1 MEKKTTRFKR
11 ENKPDF
17 GREKIT
23 LLYEDEYIAVIY
35 KPDGMLSVPYPGSRN
50 RTAIDTLEQLMRKKG
65 TFSKNHRPFV
75 VHRLDRDTSGVMM
88 FALTEKAQKKIM
100 DNWQTIVTERLYRAV
115 AENPRNPEDALA
127 EFGLIDDEIAYN
139 AHNIGIEN
147 KKGARPAD
155 TPFTRKALL
164 HKRTFSGR
172 EERSVY
178 ERNLTVKNGQ
188 PQFKTI
194 YAHTHYKIIARGKT
208 HTLFELSLDTG
219 RKNQIRAHLS
229 SKGYPLAGD
238 DNYRA
243 KTNPFAR
250 LALHA
255 RTLEFTHPFTGEHK
269 GFEIPE
275 PEEWLTF
282 VQNNTATSQQYPMRK
297 KQRSGK

>member
-1 MEKKTTRFKR
+1 
-11 ENKPDF
+11 
-17 GREKIT
+17 
-23 LLYEDEYIAVIY
+23 
-35 KPDGMLSVPYPGSRN
+35 
-50 RTAIDTLEQLMRKKG
+50 
-65 TFSKNHRPFV
+65 
-75 VHRLDRDTSGVMM
+75 
-88 FALTEKAQKKIM
+88 M

-127 EFGLIDDEIAYN
+127 ESGLIDDEIAYN
-139 AHNIGIEN
+139 AHNIGFVP
-147 KKGARPAD
+147 KKGDRPAD
-155 TPFTRKALL
+155 TAFTRKALL
-164 HKRTFSGR
+164 HRRTFSGR

-194 YAHTHYKIIARGKT
+194 SARTHYKIIARGKT

-269 GFEIPE
+269 VFEIPE

>member
-1 MEKKTTRFKR
+1 
-11 ENKPDF
+11 
-17 GREKIT
+17 
-23 LLYEDEYIAVIY
+23 
-35 KPDGMLSVPYPGSRN
+35 
-50 RTAIDTLEQLMRKKG
+50 
-65 TFSKNHRPFV
+65 
-75 VHRLDRDTSGVMM
+75 
-88 FALTEKAQKKIM
+88 M

-127 EFGLIDDEIAYN
+127 ESGLIDDEIAYN
-139 AHNIGIEN
+139 AHNIDFVP

-194 YAHTHYKIIARGKT
+194 SARTHYKIIARGKT

-269 GFEIPE
+269 VFEIPE

-297 KQRSGK
+297 KHRSGK